1 MLTLLIIFGLVA
13 AASAAALY
21 LRRTNRSSEMLER
34 QALSG
39 AENFRPL
46 FEPSKDELLAEQNE
60 KERQAALEKQA
71 EADRQKHLVD
81 DEAERDL
88 AGWVASP
95 GRSQT
100 IVLLSNAAKSENED
114 IYIKACKKVLLVW
127 RTGSVKDLSA
137 DDLALLMESHFW
149 LIPADNRTPGASFFI
164 KEEIA
169 GLRSGSFHNK

>member
-1 MLTLLIIFGLVA
+1 MLTLLIILGLIA
-13 AASAAALY
+13 AASAATFY
-21 LRRTNRSSEMLER
+21 LRQTKRSPEMLEP
-34 QALSG
+34 QVKAG
-39 AENFRPL
+39 AENFRRL
-46 FEPSKDELLAEQNE
+46 FEPSKEELLAEQNG
-60 KERQAALEKQA
+60 KERLLTLEKQA
-71 EADRQKHLVD
+71 EADRQKQLID
-81 DEAERDL
+81 SQYELDL
-88 AGWVASP
+88 ADWIASP
-95 GRSQT
+95 TRSKT

-149 LIPADNRTPGASFFI
+149 LIPADKRTPGASFFI